1 MPEEAFSSIDLVA
14 QCLIDEP
21 RSLAFESAIK
31 EVIKPEHKVIDL
43 GTGSGLMAMFAA
55 RAGALDVKALEFD
68 PFVAKVAGQNIVT
81 NGFSEKIELWLGDA
95 RSFDFPDG
103 VNFDVVIMEMLT
115 TGMVDEFQVQAAN
128 NLQDRKVVSDKTV
141 FIPKSQQTFVE
152 LVNKNFEIYG
162 FVFKMVKHLWN
173 NLSENQKY
181 DVLSEKV
188 LLNDIHFNQK
198 NDEYFDKVI
207 ELKPIKSGVVNSIRL
222 SSRAFLTETMIL
234 DDTETFNA
242 PVIIP
247 INETKVEA
255 STAVKLRVRYRFG
268 FGYQHLSAE
277 IL

>member
-1 MPEEAFSSIDLVA
+1 MPEEAFSSVDLVA

-21 RSLAFESAIK
+21 RSLAFEAAIK
-31 EVIKPEHKVIDL
+31 EVVKPNHKVIDL

-68 PFVAKVAGQNIVT
+68 PFIAKVANQNIST

-95 RSFDFPDG
+95 RSFDFPEG

-115 TGMVDEFQVQAAN
+115 TAMVDEFQVQAAN
-128 NLQDRKVVSDKTV
+128 NLQDRKVVSEKTV

-181 DVLSEKV
+181 EVLSEKS
-188 LLNDIHFNQK
+188 LLNDIHFNRK

-207 ELKPIKSGVVNSIRL
+207 EVKSVKAGEVNAVRL
-222 SSRAFLTETMIL
+222 SSRAFLTDKIIL

-247 INETKVEA
+247 IKETKIEA
-255 STAVKLRVRYRFG
+255 DAVIKLRVRYRFG